1 MSLYTNRT
9 FFFFYSAPYGTDS
22 LLIIFVVVT
31 HLHCANLKRQTKQ
44 SDKALCIVVV
54 IEVAGGKAC

>member
-1 MSLYTNRT
+1 MFLYTNRT
-9 FFFFYSAPYGTDS
+9 FFLFSAPYGTDS

-54 IEVAGGKAC
+54 IEVAGGKTC